1 MTARRLHAAPE
12 RVAVT
17 IDGEPAMLPAG
28 ESLATALLCEGHVLL
43 RRSPRDG
50 TPRGAFCFMGA
61 CQECAILVDGIVR
74 QACLTPVTAGMAIDL
89 RGAP

>member
-1 MTARRLHAAPE
+1 MSARRLHAAPP

-17 IDGEPAMLPAG
+17 LDGAPALLPAG

-61 CQECAILVDGIVR
+61 CQECAILVDGTIR
-74 QACLTPVTAGMAIDL
+74 QACLTPVTEGMAIEL
-89 RGAP
+89 KGAP